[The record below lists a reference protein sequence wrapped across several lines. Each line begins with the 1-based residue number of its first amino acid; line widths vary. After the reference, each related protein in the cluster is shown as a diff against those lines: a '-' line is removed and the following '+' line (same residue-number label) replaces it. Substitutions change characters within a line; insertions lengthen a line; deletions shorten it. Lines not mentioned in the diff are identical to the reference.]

1 MAELCWTRT
10 EGLAATPA
18 ALALLDEGER
28 AANARFLV
36 ERKRHEHLVTRVL
49 VRTVLG
55 ERLGVPPASLRF
67 VENAHGRPLV
77 PPPATLKFNITHTE
91 GWVGVLVSAEH
102 EVGCDVE
109 ALARAPTLLRLA
121 PTVFAEAELAGLRA
135 LPEGLRPERA
145 VRLWTL
151 KESYIKARG
160 KGLALSLQGFAF
172 HFDEAGAVQ
181 LEVSPA
187 LGADG
192 HRWSFET
199 TIRDGFVISTAVERQ
214 AGAAS
219 PVQHREVL
227 LPVLR
232 GPGH

>member
-1 MAELCWTRT
+1 MAELWWTRT
-10 EGLAATPA
+10 EKLVATPE

-55 ERLGVPPASLRF
+55 ERLGAPPASLRF
-67 VENAHGRPLV
+67 VENAHGRPLLA
-77 PPPATLKFNITHTE
+77 PPATLRFNITHTE

-102 EVGCDVE
+102 ELGCDVE

-121 PTVFAEAELAGLRA
+121 PTVFADAELAALRA
-135 LPEGLRPERA
+135 LPEAEQPERA

-160 KGLALSLQGFAF
+160 MGLALSLKGFAF
-172 HFDEAGAVQ
+172 RFGAGGAVD
-181 LEVSPA
+181 LDVTPA
-187 LGADG
+187 LGGDG
-192 HRWSFET
+192 ARWRFET
-199 TIRDGFVISTAVERQ
+199 TIRDGYVISTAVEQ
-214 AGAAS
+214 GAAI
-219 PVQHREVL
+219 VEHRRVS
-227 LPVLR
+227 LPVL
-232 GPGH
+232 GGSPVT

>member
-10 EGLAATPA
+10 AGLRETPEG
-18 ALALLDEGER
+18 LALLDDGER
-28 AANARFLV
+28 AARARFLV

-55 ERLGVPPASLRF
+55 ARLGVAPASLRF
-67 VENAHGRPLV
+67 VENAHGRPLL
-77 PPPATLKFNITHTE
+77 PEPAPLRFNITHTE
-91 GWVGVLVSAEH
+91 GWVGVLVSDAS

-121 PTVFAEAELAGLRA
+121 PTVFAPSELEALRA
-135 LPEGLRPERA
+135 LPEVQQPERA

-160 KGLALSLQGFAF
+160 KGLALPLDQFAF
-172 HFDEAGAVQ
+172 EVTADGAVR
-181 LEVSPA
+181 LEVAEA

-192 HRWSFET
+192 ARWRFET
-199 TIRDGFVISTAVERQ
+199 TVRDGYVISTAVE
-214 AGAAS
+214 AGS
-219 PVQHREVL
+219 PVVRHVEVS
-227 LPVLR
+227 LPMLSPTR
-232 GPGH
+232 

>member
-1 MAELCWTRT
+1 MAELLWTRT
-10 EGLAATPA
+10 EGLAATPE
-18 ALALLDEGER
+18 ALALLDEAER

-36 ERKRHEHLVTRVL
+36 DRKRHEHLVTRVL

-55 ERLGVPPASLRF
+55 ERLGVAPASLRF
-67 VENAHGRPLV
+67 VENPHGRPLLD
-77 PPPATLKFNITHTE
+77 PPAALHFNITHTE
-91 GWVGVLVSAEH
+91 GWVGVLLSAEG

-109 ALARAPTLLRLA
+109 ALARAPTLLRLS
-121 PTVFAEAELAGLRA
+121 PTVFAEAELAALRA
-135 LPEGLRPERA
+135 LPEAEQPERA

-172 HFDEAGAVQ
+172 HFDAGGAVR

-192 HRWSFET
+192 ARWAFET
-199 TIRDGFVISTAVERQ
+199 TLRDGYVISTAVERL

-219 PVQHREVL
+219 PVQHREVS

>member
-1 MAELCWTRT
+1 MAELWWTRT
-10 EGLAATPA
+10 EGLVATPE

-55 ERLGVPPASLRF
+55 ERLGAPPASLRF
-67 VENAHGRPLV
+67 VENAHGRPLLA
-77 PPPATLKFNITHTE
+77 PPATLRFNITHTE

-102 EVGCDVE
+102 ELGCDVE

-121 PTVFAEAELAGLRA
+121 PTVFADAELAALRA
-135 LPEGLRPERA
+135 LPEAEQPERA

-160 KGLALSLQGFAF
+160 MGLALSLKGFAF
-172 HFDEAGAVQ
+172 HLGPGNSVTLDVA
-181 LEVSPA
+181 PA
-187 LGADG
+187 LGGDG
-192 HRWSFET
+192 ARWRFET
-199 TIRDGFVISTAVERQ
+199 TIRDGYVISTAVEQ
-214 AGAAS
+214 GAPA
-219 PVQHREVL
+219 VVHREQRLAAL
-227 LPVLR
+227 LPTA
-232 GPGH
+232 G